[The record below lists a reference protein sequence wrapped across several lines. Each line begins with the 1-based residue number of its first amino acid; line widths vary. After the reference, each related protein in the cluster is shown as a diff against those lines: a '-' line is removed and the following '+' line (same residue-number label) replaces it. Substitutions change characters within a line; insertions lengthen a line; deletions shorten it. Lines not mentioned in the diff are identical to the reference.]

1 MGWGRLT
8 LRLASQRRSGARLP
22 TLATRMRVVC
32 AYKCIELPMASS
44 ALPTVQSAR
53 RATRTRAARASKC
66 TGRPTAAGASL
77 HARSARHATRTRVAC
92 ASRCTEQLTAPNALQ
107 LRRSATIPD
116 ACPTYM
122 CKAMCQLDVTMTS
135 EVQSESHWEE
145 IELRTVCLD
154 IPCCD
159 SVKFLY
165 RASSFLLCIGV
176 QLPSRYYSSC
186 ELHLLGALHLL
197 KLGIASCFD
206 LPEGC

>member
-22 TLATRMRVVC
+22 TLASRMRVVC
-32 AYKCIELPMASS
+32 AYTCIELPMASS
-44 ALPTVQSAR
+44 ALPTVQSVR
-53 RATRTRAARASKC
+53 HATRTRAARASKC
-66 TGRPTAAGASL
+66 TGR
-77 HARSARHATRTRVAC
+77 
-92 ASRCTEQLTAPNALQ
+92 LTAPNALQ

-122 CKAMCQLDVTMTS
+122 CKAMCQLDVIMTS
-135 EVQSESHWEE
+135 EVQSKSHWEE

-159 SVKFLY
+159 SFKFLY
-165 RASSFLLCIGV
+165 RASRFVSCSGV

>member
-1 MGWGRLT
+1 MG
-8 LRLASQRRSGARLP
+8 
-22 TLATRMRVVC
+22 
-32 AYKCIELPMASS
+32 
-44 ALPTVQSAR
+44 
-53 RATRTRAARASKC
+53 ARASKC

-107 LRRSATIPD
+107 LWRSATIPD

-159 SVKFLY
+159 SFKFLY

-176 QLPSRYYSSC
+176 QLRGRY
-186 ELHLLGALHLL
+186 
-197 KLGIASCFD
+197 
-206 LPEGC
+206 